1 MSALRFNT
9 EELLGRFEDRRD
21 VKNLAGKYVMS
32 LLLKKEPTMLQD
44 LWSARDDI
52 SLGVNSG
59 YYAGREAL
67 TAYYASIDAAT
78 KAKAQ
83 VLKKVFPEDL
93 GEYSDEKLY
102 GRGPMEIRS
111 LDNAIIEIADD
122 GATAKAFFYVFGLVT
137 DITERGPIS
146 NWVLGSCCFDFIREN
161 DQWRIWH
168 VLYLEDVDTP
178 AGKKW
183 GDPNAIEQFPLMPE
197 FKAMADVNVT
207 EPNAPATLRSL
218 YTGSRP
224 FTKLPKVPEPYDTFE
239 NTFSYGADSEEAWR
253 Q

>member
-1 MSALRFNT
+1 MSALQFNT
-9 EELLGRFEDRRD
+9 EELVGRFEDRRD

-32 LLLKKEPTMLQD
+32 QLLKKEPTMLED
-44 LWSARDDI
+44 LWSAREDV
-52 SLGVNSG
+52 SLGVNGG

-67 TAYYASIDAAT
+67 KAYYASIDAAT

-83 VLKKVFPEDL
+83 VVKKVFPEDL

-111 LDNAIIEIADD
+111 LDNAILEIAAD
-122 GATAKAFFYVFGLVT
+122 GATAKGFFYVFGLVT
-137 DITERGPIS
+137 EITDRGPVS
-146 NWVLGSCCFDFIREN
+146 NWVLGSCCFDFIREAGA
-161 DQWRIWH
+161 WKIWH

-183 GDPNAIEQFPLMPE
+183 GDPKAIEQFPKMPE
-197 FKAMADVNVT
+197 FADMEQVKIAG
-207 EPNAPATLRSL
+207 PNQEKPLRAL

-224 FTKLPKVPEPYDTFE
+224 FTRLPKVPEPYDTFE

-253 Q
+253 

>member
-1 MSALRFNT
+1 MSFLKFNT
-9 EELLGRFEDRRD
+9 EELVGRFEDRRD

-32 LLLKKEPTMLQD
+32 LLLKKEPTILDD
-44 LWSARDDI
+44 LWSQREDI

-59 YYAGREAL
+59 YYAGRKTLED
-67 TAYYASIDAAT
+67 YYASIDAAT
-78 KAKAQ
+78 KHKAQ

-111 LDNAIIEIADD
+111 LDNAIIEVADD
-122 GATAKAFFYVFGLVT
+122 GKTAKGFFYVFGLVT
-137 DITERGPIS
+137 DISTRGAVS
-146 NWVLGSCCFDFIREN
+146 NWVLGSLCIDFIREN
-161 DQWRIWH
+161 DLWTLWH

-183 GDPNAIEQFPLMPE
+183 GDPKAIEQFPEMPQ
-197 FKAMADVNVT
+197 FADMAGVT
-207 EPNAPATLRSL
+207 VAGPNQPKELRTL

-224 FTKLPKVPEPYDTFE
+224 FTKLPKVPEPYDSFE
-239 NTFSYGADSEEAWR
+239 NTFSYGAESEEAWR
-253 Q
+253 

>member
-1 MSALRFNT
+1 MSFLKFNT
-9 EELLGRFEDRRD
+9 EELVGRFEDRRD

-32 LLLKKEPTMLQD
+32 LLLKKEPTILED
-44 LWSARDDI
+44 LWSQKDDI
-52 SLGVNSG
+52 SLGVNGG
-59 YYAGREAL
+59 YYAGRQAL
-67 TAYYASIDAAT
+67 TDYYASIDAAT

-122 GATAKAFFYVFGLVT
+122 GKTAKGFFYVFGLVT
-137 DITERGPIS
+137 DISERGAVS
-146 NWVLGSCCFDFIREN
+146 NWVLGSLCIDFIREN
-161 DQWRIWH
+161 DLWKLWH

-183 GDPNAIEQFPLMPE
+183 GDPNAIEQFPLMPQFADMKGVE
-197 FKAMADVNVT
+197 IAKPNQEKA
-207 EPNAPATLRSL
+207 LRAL

-239 NTFSYGADSEEAWR
+239 NTFSYGAESEEAWR
-253 Q
+253 